1 MKMNL
6 PNKLTLIRI
15 ALIPVFVL
23 LMYFEKSLWCQL
35 AAALVFIGASIT
47 DYLDGN
53 IARKNNLVT
62 NFGKFA
68 DPIADKM
75 LVMSAFIMLVAQGR
89 MPAWV
94 CIIFLSREFAV
105 SGFRLVAAGGG
116 TVISAGML
124 GKIKTVTQ
132 MIWIIWT
139 ILWLCVIATG
149 IFNSFADHGITVI
162 GYLLSAILMYAST
175 FFTLLSGFNYV
186 YKNRQLLFSDM

>member
-1 MKMNL
+1 MKINL
-6 PNKLTLIRI
+6 PNKLTLVRI
-15 ALIPVFVL
+15 ALIPVFVVL
-23 LMYFEKSLWCQL
+23 LYFENLWCQL
-35 AAALVFIGASIT
+35 AAAVVFIGASIT

-53 IARKNNLVT
+53 IARKQNLVT

-94 CIIFLSREFAV
+94 CIVFLGREFTV

-116 TVISAGML
+116 KVIAAGML

-132 MIWIIWT
+132 MIAAVML
-139 ILWLCVIATG
+139 ILFVPCTGQIDAMLG
-149 IFNSFADHGITVI
+149 IFGDVGQVLANVMMYVMTV
-162 GYLLSAILMYAST
+162 MT
-175 FFTLLSGFNYV
+175 VWSGVDYI
-186 YKNRQLLFSDM
+186 YKNRHFIKDM

>member
-1 MKMNL
+1 MKINL

-15 ALIPVFVL
+15 ALIPVFVV

-35 AAALVFIGASIT
+35 AAAVVFIGASIT

-105 SGFRLVAAGGG
+105 SGFRLVAVGGG
-116 TVISAGML
+116 KVIAAGML

-132 MIWIIWT
+132 MIAAVAL
-139 ILWLCVIATG
+139 ILFVPTTKQIAAMLGWFGDVGQVIANVMMYVMTFMTVWSG
-149 IFNSFADHGITVI
+149 ADYI
-162 GYLLSAILMYAST
+162 
-175 FFTLLSGFNYV
+175 
-186 YKNRQLLFSDM
+186 YKNRHFIKDM

>member
-6 PNKLTLIRI
+6 PNKLTLVRI

-23 LMYFEKSLWCQL
+23 LIYFENLWCQL

-94 CIIFLSREFAV
+94 CIVFLAREFTI

-116 TVISAGML
+116 KVIAAGML

-132 MIWIIWT
+132 MIAAVAL
-139 ILWLCVIATG
+139 ILFVPCTG
-149 IFNSFADHGITVI
+149 KIDAMLGWFSDIGQVLANIMMYVMTVMTVWSGADYI
-162 GYLLSAILMYAST
+162 
-175 FFTLLSGFNYV
+175 
-186 YKNRQLLFSDM
+186 YKNRHFIKDM

>member
-6 PNKLTLIRI
+6 PNKLTLVRI
-15 ALIPVFVL
+15 LLIPVFVL
-23 LMYFEKSLWCQL
+23 LLTFPNMWCQL
-35 AAALVFIGASIT
+35 AAALVFVGASIT

-53 IARKNNLVT
+53 IARKHNLVT

-75 LVMSAFIMLVAQGR
+75 LVMSAYIVLVAQGR

-94 CIIFLSREFAV
+94 CILFLAREFTI

-116 TVISAGML
+116 KVIAAGML

-132 MIWIIWT
+132 MIASVMLIVF
-139 ILWLCVIATG
+139 LPCNGHEA
-149 IFNSFADHGITVI
+149 IFGFMGTFGEVLANIMMYFALVMTVW
-162 GYLLSAILMYAST
+162 
-175 FFTLLSGFNYV
+175 SGVDYI
-186 YKNRQLLFSDM
+186 YKNRHFIKDM

>member
-23 LMYFEKSLWCQL
+23 LMYFENLWCQL
-35 AAALVFIGASIT
+35 AAAFVFIGASIT

-94 CIIFLSREFAV
+94 CILMLAREFLI
-105 SGFRLVAAGGG
+105 SGFRLVAAETGK
-116 TVISAGML
+116 VIAAGKL
-124 GKIKTVTQ
+124 GKLKTIFQ
-132 MIWIIWT
+132 MIST
-139 ILWLCVIATG
+139 IALLLFVPVGEGAAILGKFGVITA
-149 IFNSFADHGITVI
+149 N
-162 GYLLSAILMYAST
+162 ILMYIALVLT
-175 FFTLLSGFNYV
+175 VVSGVDYILR
-186 YKNRQLLFSDM
+186 NRECIGDM

>member
-132 MIWIIWT
+132 MIAAVAL
-139 ILWLCVIATG
+139 ILFVPTTKQIDAMLGWFGDIGQVIANIAMYVMTVMTVWSG
-149 IFNSFADHGITVI
+149 ADYI
-162 GYLLSAILMYAST
+162 
-175 FFTLLSGFNYV
+175 
-186 YKNRQLLFSDM
+186 YKNRQFIKDM

>member
-6 PNKLTLIRI
+6 PNKLTLVRI

-23 LMYFEKSLWCQL
+23 FIYFENLWCQL

-94 CIIFLSREFAV
+94 CIIFLAREFTV

-116 TVISAGML
+116 KVIAAGML

-132 MIWIIWT
+132 MIAAVAL
-139 ILWLCVIATG
+139 ILFVPTTKQIDAMLGWFGDIGQVIANVMMYVMTVMTVWSG
-149 IFNSFADHGITVI
+149 ADYI
-162 GYLLSAILMYAST
+162 
-175 FFTLLSGFNYV
+175 
-186 YKNRQLLFSDM
+186 YKNRHFIKDM

>member
-1 MKMNL
+1 MKINL

-15 ALIPVFVL
+15 AMIPVFVM
-23 LMYFEKSLWCQL
+23 LMYFENLWCQL
-35 AAALVFIGASIT
+35 AAAVVFIAASIT

-75 LVMSAFIMLVAQGR
+75 LVMSAFVMLVAQGR

-94 CIIFLSREFAV
+94 CIIFLAREFTV

-116 TVISAGML
+116 KVIAAGML

-132 MIWIIWT
+132 MIAAVML
-139 ILWLCVIATG
+139 ILFVPCSGKMDAMLGWLGDVGQLIANIMMYVMTVMTVWSG
-149 IFNSFADHGITVI
+149 ADYI
-162 GYLLSAILMYAST
+162 
-175 FFTLLSGFNYV
+175 
-186 YKNRQLLFSDM
+186 YKNRHFIKDM

>member
-15 ALIPVFVL
+15 ALILVFVL
-23 LMYFEKSLWCQL
+23 LIYFENLWCQL

-94 CIIFLSREFAV
+94 CIIFLAREFTI

-116 TVISAGML
+116 KVIAAGML

-132 MIWIIWT
+132 MIAAVML
-139 ILWLCVIATG
+139 ILFVPCTGKIDAMLGWLGDIGSVLANIMMYIMTVMTVWSG
-149 IFNSFADHGITVI
+149 ADYI
-162 GYLLSAILMYAST
+162 
-175 FFTLLSGFNYV
+175 
-186 YKNRQLLFSDM
+186 YKNRHFIKDM

>member
-6 PNKLTLIRI
+6 PNKLTLVRI

-23 LMYFEKSLWCQL
+23 LIYFENLWCQL

-94 CIIFLSREFAV
+94 CIIFLAREFTV

-116 TVISAGML
+116 KVIAAGML

-132 MIWIIWT
+132 MIAAVAL
-139 ILWLCVIATG
+139 ILFVPTTKQIDAMLGWFGDIGQVIANVMMYVMTVMTVWSG
-149 IFNSFADHGITVI
+149 ADYI
-162 GYLLSAILMYAST
+162 
-175 FFTLLSGFNYV
+175 
-186 YKNRQLLFSDM
+186 YKNRHFIKDM

>member
-15 ALIPVFVL
+15 ALIPFFVV
-23 LMYFEKSLWCQL
+23 LMYIERSFWCQL

-94 CIIFLSREFAV
+94 CIIFLAREFTV

-116 TVISAGML
+116 KVIAAGML

-132 MIWIIWT
+132 MIAAVAL
-139 ILWLCVIATG
+139 ILFVPTTKQIDAMLGWFGDIGQVIANVMMYVMTVMTVWSG
-149 IFNSFADHGITVI
+149 ADYI
-162 GYLLSAILMYAST
+162 
-175 FFTLLSGFNYV
+175 
-186 YKNRQLLFSDM
+186 YKNRHFIKDM

>member
-1 MKMNL
+1 MKINL

-15 ALIPVFVL
+15 AMIPVFVV
-23 LMYFEKSLWCQL
+23 LMYFTNLWCQL
-35 AAALVFIGASIT
+35 AAAAVFISASVT

-75 LVMSAFIMLVAQGR
+75 LVMSAFVMLVAQGR

-94 CIIFLSREFAV
+94 CIIFLAREFTV

-116 TVISAGML
+116 KVIAAGML

-132 MIWIIWT
+132 MIAAVML
-139 ILWLCVIATG
+139 ILFVPCSGEMDAMLGWLGDVGQLIANIMMYVMTVMTVWSG
-149 IFNSFADHGITVI
+149 ADYI
-162 GYLLSAILMYAST
+162 
-175 FFTLLSGFNYV
+175 
-186 YKNRQLLFSDM
+186 YKNRHFIKDM

>member
-15 ALIPVFVL
+15 ALIPIFVL
-23 LMYFEKSLWCQL
+23 LMYFENLWCQL

-89 MPAWV
+89 MPSWV
-94 CIIFLSREFAV
+94 CIIFLAREFTI

-116 TVISAGML
+116 KVIAAGML

-132 MIWIIWT
+132 MIAAVMLILFVPCSGQMDAMLGWLGDVGSIIAN
-139 ILWLCVIATG
+139 VMMYVM
-149 IFNSFADHGITVI
+149 TV
-162 GYLLSAILMYAST
+162 MT
-175 FFTLLSGFNYV
+175 VWSGVDYI
-186 YKNRQLLFSDM
+186 YKNRQFIQDM